1 MLRLVKNEGY
11 DDYIKYPYYSKE
23 DLEKRAL
30 EILCEYNYELL
41 KIPQPIPIENII
53 ENHYNLILDYQNLS
67 WMVISWA

>member
-41 KIPQPIPIENII
+41 KIPQPC
-53 ENHYNLILDYQNLS
+53 DRQ
-67 WMVISWA
+67 